1 MVEKSNEYFTW
12 YSDYSDWS
20 GFADSNRLLKWSWGG
35 VLGLVFSRSVRSKY
49 GDALL

>member
-20 GFADSNRLLKWSWGG
+20 GIYEIVIDYLMYLDFGEK
-35 VLGLVFSRSVRSKY
+35 
-49 GDALL
+49 

>member
-20 GFADSNRLLKWSWGG
+20 GIYEIVIDYWSGLG
-35 VLGLVFSRSVRSKY
+35 VGS
-49 GDALL
+49 